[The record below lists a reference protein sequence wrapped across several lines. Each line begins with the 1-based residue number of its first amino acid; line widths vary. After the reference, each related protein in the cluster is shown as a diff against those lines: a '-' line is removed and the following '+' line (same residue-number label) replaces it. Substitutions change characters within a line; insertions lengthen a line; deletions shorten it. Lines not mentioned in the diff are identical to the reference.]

1 MSEEKTGHSTSPEDR
16 NYEVSDA
23 SLRPIVVSA
32 GVLAGI
38 CVASMF
44 LIKGVL
50 GFFEERKAE
59 SAVAASPLA
68 EGRQLPPEPR
78 LQVQPETDLDHLNAK
93 ADSLVNRYDW
103 IVREAGVVRIPV
115 ERAMELVLKAG
126 LPTRDPAK

>member
-1 MSEEKTGHSTSPEDR
+1 MSEEKTGHSHSPEDK

-23 SLRPIVVSA
+23 KLRPIVISA

-38 CVASMF
+38 CLGAMF

-50 GFFEERKAE
+50 GFLEEQKAE

-68 EGRQLPPEPR
+68 EARQLPPEPR
-78 LQVQPETDLDHLNAK
+78 LQVKPETDLDHFNAK
-93 ADSLVNRYDW
+93 ADSLVSRYDW
-103 IVREAGVVRIPV
+103 IVREAGVLRIPV

-126 LPTRDPAK
+126 LPTRDQAK

>member
-1 MSEEKTGHSTSPEDR
+1 MSEEKTGHSTSPKDK

-23 SLRPIVVSA
+23 KLRPIVVSA
-32 GVLAGI
+32 GILAGI
-38 CVASMF
+38 CLVAMF

-50 GFFEERKAE
+50 GFLEEQKAE

-68 EGRQLPPEPR
+68 EARQLPPEPR
-78 LQVQPETDLDHLNAK
+78 LQVKPETDLDHFNAK

-103 IVREAGVVRIPV
+103 IVREAGVLRIPV

-126 LPTRDPAK
+126 LPTRDQAK